1 VAESS
6 LREATGRDR
15 NPPGGLSIFW
25 EVTMTHIVSVLVE
38 NKPGVLLRVAGV
50 LAARAINIE
59 RLIASQTN
67 EPGISR
73 ITFAF
78 KEDEEQLHRILPKID
93 RLVNVI
99 ETKKLSE
106 SQGASREFSECE
118 CLLRSWW
125 TGEED
130 TTSVR
135 T

>member
-1 VAESS
+1 
-6 LREATGRDR
+6 
-15 NPPGGLSIFW
+15 
-25 EVTMTHIVSVLVE
+25 MTHVVSVLAE
-38 NKPGVLLRVAGV
+38 NKAGVLLRVAGV
-50 LAARAINIE
+50 LAARGINIE
-59 RLIASQTN
+59 RLTASQTT

-78 KEDEEQLHRILPKID
+78 EEDGDQLHRILPKID

-106 SQGASREFSECE
+106 PQGASREFLECG

-130 TTSVR
+130 TASVR